1 MKELLTQFK
10 LPILFGIIGMILA
23 ILFVSVGFFKTLLVL
38 LLMIAG
44 VVIGLY
50 LEKTGMLENFTN
62 NEKNS

>member
-1 MKELLTQFK
+1 MKELLIQFK

-50 LEKTGMLENFTN
+50 LEKTGMLENFTK

>member
-1 MKELLTQFK
+1 MKELFTQFK

-50 LEKTGMLENFTN
+50 LEKTGMLENFTK